1 MLEDWRDLM
10 LPYNKVLKAF
20 SRELRSNQTDAE
32 QLLWQAIRK
41 KQLFGAQFYR
51 QKPIAGYI
59 ADFYCAKAKLVIEL
73 DGGVHNTAD
82 AQEYDVIRDN
92 VMASLGLTVLRF
104 SNQQVETE
112 LSAVLAEIEQH
123 LKSFKSPPL

>member
-1 MLEDWRDLM
+1 M

-32 QLLWQAIRK
+32 QQLWQMIRK
-41 KQLFGAQFYR
+41 KQLLGVQFYR

-59 ADFYCAKAKLVIEL
+59 TDFYSAKAKLVIEL
-73 DGGVHNTAD
+73 DGGVHDAAD
-82 AQEYDVIRDN
+82 AKEYDAIRDG

-104 SNQQVETE
+104 SNKQVETE
-112 LSAVLAEIEQH
+112 LSVVLAEIEQH
-123 LKSFKSPPL
+123 LKSFTSPP